1 MLDFCH
7 SWLPFI
13 YQYGLGGVIFIVG
26 IIFTLKSGSFTP
38 KTNPKH
44 KKWLSILILGY
55 VWYLVMH
62 GAWILAA
69 LGHEGW
75 AAAGGVVLM
84 VLAVVATWLTFHRS
98 SGVA

>member
-1 MLDFCH
+1 M
-7 SWLPFI
+7 
-13 YQYGLGGVIFIVG
+13 GGVIFIVG
-26 IIFTLKSGSFTP
+26 IFFTLRSGSFTP
-38 KTNPKH
+38 RTNPKH

-75 AAAGGVVLM
+75 AVTGGVVVM
-84 VLAVVATWLTFHRS
+84 VLTLLATWLTLHRS